1 VILTFAGGDRMSFFK
16 PEDFA
21 EQEWQPLPASH
32 AANIANQKLNQEA
45 KVVYTD
51 NQERWDIQKEAYSID
66 THCALLICIE
76 EIKKAECEH
85 SVVVI
90 ELGDANG
97 ANRHKCGMCEKT
109 LVPTGWQVIE

>member
-1 VILTFAGGDRMSFFK
+1 VNFFK
-16 PEDFA
+16 LEDFERIAVENSASLRWHIA
-21 EQEWQPLPASH
+21 E
-32 AANIANQKLNQEA
+32 IANEKLKSEA
-45 KVVYTD
+45 KVVYGLESVTLSD
-51 NQERWDIQKEAYSID
+51 MYFSSSRDDAD
-66 THCALLICIE
+66 THKALLICIE